1 MLLRDPPSSGRARPT
16 FPTAPTG
23 TARGRHPRRSRA
35 LRWRC
40 GLLSTLRAV
49 WVLVWLTGRRPQGR
63 CIQGRGLARACQC
76 SAPKLKRKH
85 PAAGG
90 QVLWIQKVRFGSA
103 PLFAQQTNTAAIVC
117 TITIYQIQVN
127 NIWKSF
133 GNHLENCTTNKHCN
147 KLCPMDVAATSVR
160 RSDRMHRF
168 ADSGQACP
176 SRLSICPLF
185 GCAGHS

>member
-1 MLLRDPPSSGRARPT
+1 M
-16 FPTAPTG
+16 
-23 TARGRHPRRSRA
+23 A
-35 LRWRC
+35 LRPSQHAPSRLGTGVAHWQTPP
-40 GLLSTLRAV
+40 GAV
-49 WVLVWLTGRRPQGR
+49 HSRKGP
-63 CIQGRGLARACQC
+63 CAACQC

-133 GNHLENCTTNKHCN
+133 GKLHNKQT
-147 KLCPMDVAATSVR
+147 LQQT
-160 RSDRMHRF
+160 
-168 ADSGQACP
+168 
-176 SRLSICPLF
+176 LSNGRC
-185 GCAGHS
+185 SY

>member
-1 MLLRDPPSSGRARPT
+1 MATFKLRCIRGPPSSGRARPT

-103 PLFAQQTNTAAIVC
+103 PLSAQQTNTAAIVC

-127 NIWKSF
+127 IWKSF
-133 GNHLENCTTNKHCN
+133 GNHLENCTTNKT
-147 KLCPMDVAATSVR
+147 AAK
-160 RSDRMHRF
+160 
-168 ADSGQACP
+168 P
-176 SRLSICPLF
+176 LSNGRC
-185 GCAGHS
+185 SY